1 MRSARDESLPSPE
14 VRDSALTLVRKAEQ
28 DEMILAKLLG
38 DPEVAD
44 EALGFHVQQAVEK
57 RLKAVL
63 VFNEVDFK
71 HIHNIGYLTALLEQ
85 NQVDLP
91 TSRGEI
97 DALTSWAVD
106 ARYEDFFEGALDR
119 PAVPGL
125 IDSVVGWSNGLIG
138 ATNWLSGSAQLLQLI
153 AREGTYDHV
162 GLLVERER
170 EAFVIH
176 VTVDGSVW
184 VGSTDELQVALVVH
198 ALDQKDREV
207 VSVVSQAQPKTMA
220 DGLALIATEALEGM
234 GAKQVVLLVRSGNN
248 FSFMWWH
255 VNSERTLT
263 GDDPP
268 DLLSGVLLDLD
279 RIAANPLSGGEFEKP
294 DPDVRFSA
302 GVTYMMTEDE
312 RVALE
317 EQLEAFREKFGREP
331 EPEDPVFFDPEA
343 DRPTAMSKE
352 KVDRIAALAEE
363 FGAIEYSKRMAAAK
377 VRAGMVRRTD
387 ADEPAPYDEVNP
399 VPMLLVL
406 AQAAE
411 IEGDLQSLCMY
422 AAVHAWAEGHLAVP
436 GHPDPTATETPLHVP
451 PFPDPAD
458 DGERL
463 AAVVAVAQER
473 FDDSGSKMAAIVL
486 AAALAWEWG
495 WKQGLECEGC
505 AIEGADSPFSRAMRR
520 GELAV
525 GFSPILRAQEP
536 DPAG

>member
-1 MRSARDESLPSPE
+1 MPSPE
-14 VRDSALTLVRKAEQ
+14 VRDFALTLVRKAEQ
-28 DEMILAKLLG
+28 DELILAKLLG
-38 DPEVAD
+38 DPDVAD

-63 VFNEVDFK
+63 VFNEVDFRRT
-71 HIHNIGYLTALLEQ
+71 HNIGYLTTLLEQ

-91 TSRGEI
+91 TCRGEI
-97 DALTSWAVD
+97 DALTPWAGD
-106 ARYEDFFEGALDR
+106 ARYEDFFEDALDR

-125 IDSVVGWSNGLIG
+125 IDAVAGWSNGLIG
-138 ATNWLSGSAQLLQLI
+138 ATDWLSGSARLLQSF
-153 AREGTYDHV
+153 AREGAYDHV
-162 GLLVERER
+162 ALLVERER

-184 VGSTDELQVALVVH
+184 IGPTDELQVVFVVH
-198 ALDQKDREV
+198 ALDQRDREV
-207 VSVVSQAQPKTMA
+207 VAVASQAQPKTMA
-220 DGLALIATEALEGM
+220 DGLALIATETLEWM
-234 GAKQVVLLVRSGNN
+234 EAKQVVLLVRSGQD

-255 VNSERTLT
+255 VNPERTLT
-263 GDDPP
+263 GDDPS
-268 DLLSGVLLDLD
+268 DSLSAMLLELD
-279 RIAANPLSGGEFEKP
+279 RIAASPLTSGEFEKP

-312 RVALE
+312 REALE
-317 EQLEAFREKFGREP
+317 EQCEAFREKFGREP
-331 EPEDPVFFDPEA
+331 GPGDPVFFDPEA
-343 DRPTAMSKE
+343 DQPTAMSKE
-352 KVDRIAALAEE
+352 KIDRIAALAEE
-363 FGAIEYSKRMAAAK
+363 FGATEYSKRMAAAK
-377 VRAGMVRRTD
+377 VRAGMVRRAD
-387 ADEPAPYDEVNP
+387 SDEPAPYDEVNP

-406 AQAAE
+406 AHAAE
-411 IEGDLQSLCMY
+411 IEGDLESLCMY

-436 GHPDPTATETPLHVP
+436 SHPDPTATETPLHVP

-473 FDDSGSKMAAIVL
+473 FDDSGSEMATIVL
-486 AAALAWEWG
+486 AAGLAWELG